1 MINFDEKTHTYTNEN
16 GEVLISV
23 TQLLK
28 LAGISPNYDFVNEE
42 VLKAAAE
49 KGTLIHKEIEDYI
62 KKGEVGFT
70 KELHEFIAYVKEQ
83 QIKIL
88 ASEKQVYNDK
98 VAGTIDLIF
107 QYSNGKVVYA
117 DFKTTSTVHKQAV
130 SYQLSIY
137 KDLDKNSEHEIDA
150 NYEDAGLEVWHFLQD
165 GSLEVRS
172 VMEISDVALNKLY
185 ESVATGQPIE
195 KTEEEKQFLK
205 ELYDAEKVI
214 AYYENERKLAEENRN
229 KVRDKIIEVMKAQGI
244 TKFENENI
252 SITYIAPTDAET
264 FDSKRFKEENPNT
277 YKEYVKITHKK
288 ESVRI
293 TLKEKKDE

>member
-1 MINFDEKTHTYTNEN
+1 MINFDEQTHTYTNEN

-49 KGTLIHKEIEDYI
+49 KGSLIHKEIEDYI
-62 KKGEVGFT
+62 KKGEIGFT
-70 KELHEFIAYVKEQ
+70 KELHEFITYVKEQ
-83 QIKIL
+83 GIKIL
-88 ASEKQVYNDK
+88 ASEKQVYNDR

-107 QYSNGKVVYA
+107 QYPNGKVVYA
-117 DFKTTSTVHKQAV
+117 DFKTTSAIHKQAV

-137 KDLDKNSEHEIDA
+137 KDLDKGSEHEIDA
-150 NYEDAGLEVWHFLQD
+150 NYEDADLEVWHFLKD
-165 GSLEVRS
+165 GSLEIYS
-172 VMEISDVALNKLY
+172 VMEIAKPALDRLY
-185 ESVATGQPIE
+185 EIIATGQPIE

-205 ELYDAEKVI
+205 ELYDAEKII
-214 AYYENERKLAEENRN
+214 AYYENEKKLAEENRN
-229 KVRDKIIEVMKAQGI
+229 KVRDKIIQIMKEQGI
-244 TKFENENI
+244 TKFENDNI

-264 FDSKRFKEENPNT
+264 FDSKKFKEEHPDT
-277 YKEYVKITHKK
+277 YQEYVKITHKK

>member
-1 MINFDEKTHTYTNEN
+1 MINFDEQTHTYTNEK

-28 LAGISPNYDFVNEE
+28 LAGISPNYGFVNEE
-42 VLKAAAE
+42 VLKAAAD

-62 KKGEVGFT
+62 KKGEIGFT
-70 KELHEFIAYVKEQ
+70 TELHEFITYAKEQ
-83 QIKIL
+83 GIKIL
-88 ASEKQVYNDK
+88 ASEKQVYNDR

-107 QYSNGKVVYA
+107 QYPNGKVVYA
-117 DFKTTSTVHKQAV
+117 DFKTTSTIHKQAV

-150 NYEDAGLEVWHFLQD
+150 NYEDADLEVWHFLKD
-165 GSLEVRS
+165 GSLEIYT
-172 VMEISDVALNKLY
+172 VMEIAKPALDRLY
-185 ESVATGQPIE
+185 ESIATGQPIE

-214 AYYENERKLAEENRN
+214 AYYENEKKLAEENRN
-229 KVRDKIIEVMKAQGI
+229 KVRDKIIEIMKAQGI

-264 FDSKRFKEENPNT
+264 FDSKKFKEEHPNT
-277 YKEYVKITHKK
+277 YQEYVKITHKK

>member
-49 KGTLIHKEIEDYI
+49 KGSLIHKEIEDYI
-62 KKGEVGFT
+62 KKGEIGFT
-70 KELHEFIAYVKEQ
+70 KELHEFITYVKEQ
-83 QIKIL
+83 RFKIL
-88 ASEKQVYNDK
+88 ASEKQVHNDK
-98 VAGTIDLIF
+98 VAGTIDLIY
-107 QYSNGKVVYA
+107 QDSNGKVIYV
-117 DFKTTSTVHKQAV
+117 DFKTTSTIHKQAV

-150 NYEDAGLEVWHFLQD
+150 DYEDAGLEVWHFLQD

-185 ESVATGQPIE
+185 ESIATGQPIE

>member
-62 KKGEVGFT
+62 KKGEIGFT
-70 KELHEFIAYVKEQ
+70 KELNEFITYVKEQ
-83 QIKIL
+83 GIKVL
-88 ASEKQVYNDK
+88 ASEKQVYNDR

-107 QYSNGKVVYA
+107 QYPNGKVVYA
-117 DFKTTSTVHKQAV
+117 DFKTTSTIHKQAV

-137 KDLDKNSEHEIDA
+137 KDLDSNSEHEIDA
-150 NYEDAGLEVWHFLQD
+150 NYEDADLEVWHFLKD
-165 GSLEVRS
+165 GSLEICS
-172 VMEISDVALNKLY
+172 VMEIAKPALDRLY
-185 ESVATGQPIE
+185 ESITTGKPLE
-195 KTEEEKQFLK
+195 KAEEEKQFLK

-214 AYYENERKLAEENRN
+214 AYYENEKKLAEENRN
-229 KVRDKIIEVMKAQGI
+229 KVRDKIIEIMKAQGI
-244 TKFENENI
+244 TKFENDSI

-277 YKEYVKITHKK
+277 YQEYVKITHKK

>member
-1 MINFDEKTHTYTNEN
+1 MINFDEQTHTYTNEK

-42 VLKAAAE
+42 VLKAAAD
-49 KGTLIHKEIEDYI
+49 KGSLIHKEIEDYI
-62 KKGEVGFT
+62 KKGEIGFT
-70 KELHEFIAYVKEQ
+70 TELHEFITYVKEQ
-83 QIKIL
+83 GIKIL
-88 ASEKQVYNDK
+88 ASEKQVYNDR

-107 QYSNGKVVYA
+107 QYPNGKVVYA

-137 KDLDKNSEHEIDA
+137 KDLDSNSEHEIDA
-150 NYEDAGLEVWHFLQD
+150 NYEDADLEVWHFLKD
-165 GSLEVRS
+165 GSLEIYS
-172 VMEISDVALNKLY
+172 VMEIAKPALDRLY
-185 ESVATGQPIE
+185 ESITTGKPLE

-214 AYYENERKLAEENRN
+214 AYYENEKKLAEENRN
-229 KVRDKIIEVMKAQGI
+229 KVRDKIIEIMKEQGI
-244 TKFENENI
+244 TKFENDNI

-277 YKEYVKITHKK
+277 YQEYVKITHKK

>member
-1 MINFDEKTHTYTNEN
+1 MINFDEQTHTYTNEN

-28 LAGISPNYDFVNEE
+28 LVGISPNYDFVNEE
-42 VLKAAAE
+42 VLKAAAD

-62 KKGEVGFT
+62 KKGEIGFT
-70 KELHEFIAYVKEQ
+70 KELHEFITYVKEQ
-83 QIKIL
+83 GIKIL

-107 QYSNGKVVYA
+107 QYPNGKVVYA
-117 DFKTTSTVHKQAV
+117 DFKTTSTIHKQAV

-137 KDLDKNSEHEIDA
+137 KDLDSNSEHEIDA
-150 NYEDAGLEVWHFLQD
+150 NYEDADLEVWHFLQD

-172 VMEISDVALNKLY
+172 VMEIAKPALEKLY
-185 ESVATGQPIE
+185 EVITTGE
-195 KTEEEKQFLK
+195 LKKTEEEKQFLK

-214 AYYENERKLAEENRN
+214 AYFENEKKLAEENRN
-229 KVRDKIIEVMKAQGI
+229 KVRDKIIEIMKEQGI
-244 TKFENENI
+244 TKFENDNI
-252 SITYIAPTDAET
+252 AITYIAPTDAET
-264 FDSKRFKEENPNT
+264 FDSKKFKEEHPDT
-277 YKEYVKITHKK
+277 YQEYVKITHKK

>member
-1 MINFDEKTHTYTNEN
+1 MINFDEQTHTYTNEN
-16 GEVLISV
+16 GKVLISV

-42 VLKAAAE
+42 VLKAAAD
-49 KGTLIHKEIEDYI
+49 KGSLIHKEIEDYI
-62 KKGEVGFT
+62 KKGEIGFT
-70 KELHEFIAYVKEQ
+70 KELHEFITYVKEQ
-83 QIKIL
+83 GIKVL
-88 ASEKQVYNDK
+88 ASEKQVYNDR

-107 QYSNGKVVYA
+107 QYPNGKVIYA

-137 KDLDKNSEHEIDA
+137 KDLDKDSEHEIDA
-150 NYEDAGLEVWHFLQD
+150 NYEDADLEVWHFLKD
-165 GSLEVRS
+165 GSLEIHS
-172 VMEISDVALNKLY
+172 VMEIAKPALDRLY
-185 ESVATGQPIE
+185 ESIATGKPLE

-214 AYYENERKLAEENRN
+214 AYYENEKKLAEENRN
-229 KVRDKIIEVMKAQGI
+229 KVRDKIIEIMKEQGI

-277 YKEYVKITHKK
+277 YQEYVKITHKK

>member
-1 MINFDEKTHTYTNEN
+1 MINFDEQTHTYTNEK

-42 VLKAAAE
+42 VLKAAAD
-49 KGTLIHKEIEDYI
+49 KGSLIHKEIEDYI
-62 KKGEVGFT
+62 KKGEIGFT
-70 KELHEFIAYVKEQ
+70 TELHEFITYVKEQ
-83 QIKIL
+83 GIKVL
-88 ASEKQVYNDK
+88 ASEKQVYNDR

-107 QYSNGKVVYA
+107 QYPNGKVVYA
-117 DFKTTSTVHKQAV
+117 DFKTTSTIHKQAV

-150 NYEDAGLEVWHFLQD
+150 NYEDADLEVWHFLKD
-165 GSLEVRS
+165 GSLEIYT
-172 VMEISDVALNKLY
+172 VMEIAKPALDRLY
-185 ESVATGQPIE
+185 ESIAAGQPIE

-214 AYYENERKLAEENRN
+214 AYYENEKKLAEENRN
-229 KVRDKIIEVMKAQGI
+229 KVRDKIIEIMKAQGI

-264 FDSKRFKEENPNT
+264 FDSKKFKEEHPNT
-277 YKEYVKITHKK
+277 YQEYVKITHKK

>member
-1 MINFDEKTHTYTNEN
+1 MINFDEQTHTYTNEK
-16 GEVLISV
+16 GKVLISV

-42 VLKAAAE
+42 VLKAAAD
-49 KGTLIHKEIEDYI
+49 KGSLIHKEIEDYI
-62 KKGEVGFT
+62 KKGEIGFT
-70 KELHEFIAYVKEQ
+70 TELHEFITYVKEQ
-83 QIKIL
+83 GIKVL
-88 ASEKQVYNDK
+88 ASEKQVYNDR

-107 QYSNGKVVYA
+107 QYPNGKVVYA
-117 DFKTTSTVHKQAV
+117 DFKTTSTIHKQAV

-137 KDLDKNSEHEIDA
+137 KDLDKDSEHEIDA
-150 NYEDAGLEVWHFLQD
+150 NYEDAGLEVWHFLND

-172 VMEISDVALNKLY
+172 VMEIAKPALDRLY
-185 ESVATGQPIE
+185 ESITTGKPLE

-214 AYYENERKLAEENRN
+214 AYYENEKKLAEENRN
-229 KVRDKIIEVMKAQGI
+229 KVRDKIIEIMKAQGI
-244 TKFENENI
+244 TKFENDNI

-277 YKEYVKITHKK
+277 YQEYVKITHKK

-293 TLKEKKDE
+293 TLKEKKNE

>member
-1 MINFDEKTHTYTNEN
+1 MINFDEQTHTYTNEK

-28 LAGISPNYDFVNEE
+28 LSGISPNYDFVNEE
-42 VLKAAAE
+42 VLKAAAD
-49 KGTLIHKEIEDYI
+49 KGSLIHKEIEDYI
-62 KKGEVGFT
+62 KKGEIGFT
-70 KELHEFIAYVKEQ
+70 TELHEFITYVKEQ
-83 QIKIL
+83 GIKIL
-88 ASEKQVYNDK
+88 ASEKQVYNDR

-107 QYSNGKVVYA
+107 QYPNGKVVYA

-150 NYEDAGLEVWHFLQD
+150 NYEDADLEVWHFLND

-172 VMEISDVALNKLY
+172 VMEIAKSALDRLY
-185 ESVATGQPIE
+185 ESITTGKPLE

-214 AYYENERKLAEENRN
+214 AYYENEKKLAEENRN
-229 KVRDKIIEVMKAQGI
+229 KVRDKIIEIMKEQGI
-244 TKFENENI
+244 TKFENDNI

-277 YKEYVKITHKK
+277 YQEYVKITHKK

>member
-1 MINFDEKTHTYTNEN
+1 MINFDEKTHTYTNEK
-16 GEVLISV
+16 GKVLISV

-42 VLKAAAE
+42 VLKAAAD
-49 KGTLIHKEIEDYI
+49 KGSLIHKEIEDYI
-62 KKGEVGFT
+62 KKGEIGFT
-70 KELHEFIAYVKEQ
+70 TELHEFITYVKKQ
-83 QIKIL
+83 NIKIL
-88 ASEKQVYNDK
+88 ASEKQVYNDR

-107 QYSNGKVVYA
+107 QYPNGKVVYV

-137 KDLDKNSEHEIDA
+137 KDLDSNSEHEIDA
-150 NYEDAGLEVWHFLQD
+150 NYEDAGLEVWHFLND

-172 VMEISDVALNKLY
+172 VMEIAKPALDRLY
-185 ESVATGQPIE
+185 ESITTGKPLE

-214 AYYENERKLAEENRN
+214 AYYENEKKLAEENRN
-229 KVRDKIIEVMKAQGI
+229 KVRDKIIEIMKEQGI

-264 FDSKRFKEENPNT
+264 FDSKRFKEENPDT

-293 TLKEKKDE
+293 TLKEKKNE

>member
-1 MINFDEKTHTYTNEN
+1 MINFDEQTHTYTNEN

-62 KKGEVGFT
+62 KKGEIGFT
-70 KELHEFIAYVKEQ
+70 KELHEFITYVKEQ
-83 QIKIL
+83 GIKIL

-117 DFKTTSTVHKQAV
+117 DFKTTSTIHKQAV

-137 KDLDKNSEHEIDA
+137 KDLDSNSEHEIDA
-150 NYEDAGLEVWHFLQD
+150 NYEDADLEVWHFLQD

-277 YKEYVKITHKK
+277 YQEYVKITHKK

>member
-1 MINFDEKTHTYTNEN
+1 MINFDEQTHTYTNEK
-16 GEVLISV
+16 GKVLISV

-42 VLKAAAE
+42 VLKAAAD
-49 KGTLIHKEIEDYI
+49 KGNLIHKEIEDYI
-62 KKGEVGFT
+62 KKGEIGFT
-70 KELHEFIAYVKEQ
+70 TELHEFITYVKEQ
-83 QIKIL
+83 GIKIL
-88 ASEKQVYNDK
+88 ASEKQVYNDR

-107 QYSNGKVVYA
+107 QYPNGKVVYA

-150 NYEDAGLEVWHFLQD
+150 NYEDANLEVWHFLKD
-165 GSLEVRS
+165 GSLEIYS
-172 VMEISDVALNKLY
+172 VMEIAKPALDRLY
-185 ESVATGQPIE
+185 ESITTGKPLE

-214 AYYENERKLAEENRN
+214 AYYENEKKLAEENRN
-229 KVRDKIIEVMKAQGI
+229 KVRDKIIEIMKEQGI

-277 YKEYVKITHKK
+277 YQEYVKITHKK